1 MYVDADKNFFLCSL
15 KVIDSRRKFN
25 IRDQILHIKN
35 LRCSCTDPGILS
47 WDSTQFFGTFS
58 NVLKTF

>member
-1 MYVDADKNFFLCSL
+1 MYVDADKKIILCSL

-25 IRDQILHIKN
+25 IKDQILHIKN
-35 LRCSCTDPGILS
+35 SKWSCTDQEILS

-58 NVLKTF
+58 NV